1 MTDLKVND
9 LEAGKTYCAKR
20 PGATTWS
27 LFGEVIINNA
37 NLKQIQYKHYD
48 THTTNYLDLEG
59 TTFKLRDGDLCYE
72 EPATTTGGRN
82 KKKSLKA
89 NKNKSLKANKKKSLK
104 ANKNKS
110 LKANKKKSL
119 KANKKKKKSSKH

>member
-27 LFGEVIINNA
+27 LFGTIVGKGNGGKYYKSYNSEKKLE
-37 NLKQIQYKHYD
+37 NLD
-48 THTTNYLDLEG
+48 G
-59 TTFKLRDGDLCYE
+59 VSFKEKITDVACDNVNI
-72 EPATTTGGRN
+72 TGGRN
-82 KKKSLKA
+82 KKKSLKS

-104 ANKNKS
+104 SNKNKS
-110 LKANKKKSL
+110 LKS
-119 KANKKKKKSSKH
+119 NKKKKKSSKH